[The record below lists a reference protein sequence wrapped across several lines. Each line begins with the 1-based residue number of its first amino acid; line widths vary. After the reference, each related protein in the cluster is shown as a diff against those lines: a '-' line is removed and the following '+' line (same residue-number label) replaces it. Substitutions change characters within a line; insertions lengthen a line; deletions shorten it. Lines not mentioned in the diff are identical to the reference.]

1 MDKEVDQRTED
12 KRDQSCYQGSDVTD
26 FHLVGCQLYRGMTIG
41 SKLVHI
47 NSLLFTIFHS
57 FDQNIVVAVTN
68 QSTNVSWER
77 RLIEI
82 RSVDGDVVTR
92 CIT

>member
-41 SKLVHI
+41 SKLVHVI
-47 NSLLFTIFHS
+47 YHFSQFRPEHCSSCHKTRAPTSLMRETP
-57 FDQNIVVAVTN
+57 D
-68 QSTNVSWER
+68 
-77 RLIEI
+77 
-82 RSVDGDVVTR
+82 
-92 CIT
+92 

>member
-41 SKLVHI
+41 SKLVNI
-47 NSLLFTIFHS
+47 KSLLFTTFHS
-57 FDQNIVVAVTN
+57 SDQNIVVAVTN
-68 QSTNVSWER
+68 QSTNVSHAR
-77 RLIEI
+77 
-82 RSVDGDVVTR
+82 DA
-92 CIT
+92 